1 MAKGFRFRIVF
12 FPFHPLD
19 FPFDS
24 FSRLYTSINYF
35 FSMKKLLPFLVA
47 SIIPA
52 LPALA
57 EPNLG
62 DWANRHRLADN
73 LCKLGDHEEAIKQYE
88 LVLKGRLP
96 FQGKKHRD
104 IGVTHNNT
112 GVAYYY
118 LGETNKAKKAYEKA
132 MESLLPALGAKHR
145 DVLTVQT
152 NLAFVEESTNQ
163 FKKAQKTFEECIK
176 SKLPMVGAKHTEIA
190 DCREGLALTLEG
202 QEKHEKALEQI
213 NLALVARVERL
224 GEMHTDVGASY
235 ACIALILLNQGKF
248 DKADKMDEKARKI
261 LSTTKGL
268 YPPNRNQVSRF
279 NPGPAELLR
288 AKSKSLRIP

>member
-1 MAKGFRFRIVF
+1 MAKGFRFPIVF
-12 FPFHPLD
+12 FPFHTLD

-24 FSRLYTSINYF
+24 FSRHHTSIYYF
-35 FSMKKLLPFLVA
+35 FSMKKPLAFLFV
-47 SIIPA
+47 SILST

-57 EPNLG
+57 EPSLG
-62 DWANRHRLADN
+62 DWAQRHRLADN
-73 LCKLGDHEEAIKQYE
+73 LCKLGDHEEAIKQYG
-88 LVLKGRLP
+88 LVMKGRLP

-118 LGETNKAKKAYEKA
+118 LGETGKAKKAYEKA
-132 MESLLPALGAKHR
+132 LESLLPALGAKHR
-145 DVLTVQT
+145 DVLTVQA
-152 NLAFVEESTNQ
+152 NLAFAEESTNQ
-163 FKKAQKTFEECIK
+163 FKKAQKTFEQCIK

-202 QEKHEKALEQI
+202 QQKHAEALEQI
-213 NLALVARVERL
+213 NLALTARVERL

-261 LSTTKGL
+261 LSATKGL

-279 NPGPAELLR
+279 NPEPAELLR
-288 AKSKSLRIP
+288 ARSKSLRIP

>member
-1 MAKGFRFRIVF
+1 MAKRFRFRIVF

-24 FSRLYTSINYF
+24 FYRLNTSKNYF
-35 FSMKKLLPFLVA
+35 FSMKKLFPFLVA
-47 SIIPA
+47 SILPA
-52 LPALA
+52 LPSLA

-73 LCKLGDHEEAIKQYE
+73 LCKLGDHEEAIKQYG

-96 FQGKKHRD
+96 FQGQKHRD

-118 LGETNKAKKAYEKA
+118 LGETGKAKKAYEKA
-132 MESLLPALGAKHR
+132 LESLLPALGADHR
-145 DVLTVQT
+145 EVLTVQT
-152 NLAFVEESTNQ
+152 NLAFVEESKNQ
-163 FKKAQKTFEECIK
+163 FKQAQKTFEQCIK

-190 DCREGLALTLEG
+190 DCREGLALTLVG
-202 QEKHEKALEQI
+202 QEKHEEALKQI
-213 NLALVARVERL
+213 NLALTARVEKW

-248 DKADKMDEKARKI
+248 DKADKVDKKARKI

-279 NPGPAELLR
+279 NPGPAELLKAR
-288 AKSKSLRIP
+288 SKSLRIP